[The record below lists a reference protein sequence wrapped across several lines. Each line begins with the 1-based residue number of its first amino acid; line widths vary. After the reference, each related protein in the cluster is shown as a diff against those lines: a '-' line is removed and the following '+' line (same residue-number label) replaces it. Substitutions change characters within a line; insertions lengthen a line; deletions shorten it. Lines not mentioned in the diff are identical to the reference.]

1 MIIKNSP
8 CVSCSSNFSPSFLP
22 FFFFL
27 MNYSD
32 TRLPDFTP
40 FLQRCPPVFFY
51 RYWIVGWLG
60 FFAIKIAEWKRVG
73 LTSFFF
79 FNKNRWIE
87 AYRRFK
93 HAGTRFI
100 RLTRNNSL
108 KISRTFICSFYLF
121 IYFLKCKDPLYFR
134 WKGVE
139 ECILILYEI

>member
-1 MIIKNSP
+1 
-8 CVSCSSNFSPSFLP
+8 
-22 FFFFL
+22 

-79 FNKNRWIE
+79 FL
-87 AYRRFK
+87 
-93 HAGTRFI
+93 I
-100 RLTRNNSL
+100 RIDES
-108 KISRTFICSFYLF
+108 K
-121 IYFLKCKDPLYFR
+121 
-134 WKGVE
+134 
-139 ECILILYEI
+139 LIGDLNTQARVSSV

>member
-1 MIIKNSP
+1 
-8 CVSCSSNFSPSFLP
+8 
-22 FFFFL
+22 

-79 FNKNRWIE
+79 F
-87 AYRRFK
+87 
-93 HAGTRFI
+93 
-100 RLTRNNSL
+100 
-108 KISRTFICSFYLF
+108 
-121 IYFLKCKDPLYFR
+121 
-134 WKGVE
+134 
-139 ECILILYEI
+139 